1 MTLLD
6 NLFNDS
12 DTKWLKDKCPGIFTD
27 DGGITYSS
35 GGVMKQSDIGMSKSG
50 EYYEIVENGNDYVK
64 NLLDKEETYLKGKYG
79 DTLYKYF
86 IGERKKYIQ
95 NKINGVSSCEACI
108 GNEDKLE
115 QLSEINNIYKK
126 LEKKEA
132 EMGEKNNDD
141 DMLNSRKFVYRSE
154 IKSKIEKLNT
164 MITYLYYFIIS
175 GVIIYLTI
183 NNQLDIKKK
192 WYFYI
197 IILMFPFLIFYIY
210 SILRS
215 SVHSISKSITNSGP
229 KSAFLKETF
238 V

>member
-1 MTLLD
+1 MSLLD
-6 NLFNDS
+6 NLFNNS

-27 DGGITYSS
+27 DGKISYSS
-35 GGVMKQSDIGMSKSG
+35 GGVMKQSDIGLSESG
-50 EYYEIVENGNDYVK
+50 EYYEMVENGNDYVK
-64 NLLDKEETYLKGKYG
+64 NLLDKEESYLKGKYG
-79 DTLYKYF
+79 ETLYKYF

-95 NKINGVSSCEACI
+95 GKIKQVAPSCKD
-108 GNEDKLE
+108 NEHKLE
-115 QLSEINNIYKK
+115 QLSEIYNIYKK
-126 LEKKEA
+126 LEKKEL
-132 EMGEKNNDD
+132 EMGEKMDD
-141 DMLNSRKFVYRSE
+141 DDILNSRKFVYRSE
-154 IKSKIEKLNT
+154 IKSKIEKINM

-175 GVIIYLTI
+175 GVIVYLVI

-197 IILMFPFLIFYIY
+197 IILLFPLLAFYLY

-215 SVHSISKSITNSGP
+215 SINSTNKSITNAGP

>member
-1 MTLLD
+1 MSLLD

-12 DTKWLKDKCPGIFTD
+12 DTKWLRDRCPGIFTD
-27 DGGITYSS
+27 DGKISYSS
-35 GGVMKQSDIGMSKSG
+35 GGVMKESDIGLSESG

-64 NLLDKEETYLKGKYG
+64 NLLDKEESYLKGKYG
-79 DTLYKYF
+79 ETLYKYF

-95 NKINGVSSCEACI
+95 KKIKEVAPSCKD
-108 GNEDKLE
+108 NEHKLE
-115 QLSEINNIYKK
+115 QLSEIYNIYKK
-126 LEKKEA
+126 LEKREA
-132 EMGEKNNDD
+132 EMGEKTDD
-141 DMLNSRKFVYRSE
+141 DDILNSRKFVYRSE
-154 IKSKIEKLNT
+154 IKSKIEKINM

-175 GVIIYLTI
+175 GVIVYLAI

-197 IILMFPFLIFYIY
+197 IILLLPLLVFYLY

-215 SVHSISKSITNSGP
+215 SVHSTSKSITNAGP
-229 KSAFLKETF
+229 KSAFLKESF

>member
-1 MTLLD
+1 MSFLD

-27 DGGITYSS
+27 DGKITYSS
-35 GGVMKQSDIGMSKSG
+35 GGVMKQSDIGMSESG

-64 NLLDKEETYLKGKYG
+64 KLLDKEESYLKGKYG
-79 DTLYKYF
+79 DTLYNYF
-86 IGERKKYIQ
+86 IGEREKYIQ
-95 NKINGVSSCEACI
+95 KKINEVSPSCKD
-108 GNEDKLE
+108 NEHKLE

-126 LEKKEA
+126 LEKREA
-132 EMGEKNNDD
+132 EMGEKTDDD

-154 IKSKIEKLNT
+154 IKSKIEKINM

-175 GVIIYLTI
+175 GVIVYLAI

-197 IILMFPFLIFYIY
+197 IILMSPFIIFYIY
-210 SILRS
+210 SIVRS
-215 SVHSISKSITNSGP
+215 SVHSVSKSITNSGP